1 MICNVRV
8 SKRVR
13 TTSHHK
19 LGSILDRH
27 KKCAQKFA
35 SLIATDCIVSG
46 AAHSTLYLKVV
57 SQSEPDDK
65 LLIFWSH
72 SMIATGRLQVIRECR
87 SLASDRLTAVWGL
100 ALCHRPSPVVFAAR
114 FTRFCTASNR
124 RTIAIANSA
133 PMRLKKRPNQR
144 RRIRS
149 QRIVMII
156 TIDWLTTAPF
166 MRHPGN
172 QILLQQ

>member
-57 SQSEPDDK
+57 SK
-65 LLIFWSH
+65 FWN
-72 SMIATGRLQVIRECR
+72 
-87 SLASDRLTAVWGL
+87 
-100 ALCHRPSPVVFAAR
+100 P
-114 FTRFCTASNR
+114 
-124 RTIAIANSA
+124 SA
-133 PMRLKKRPNQR
+133 PKPVGPPGALR
-144 RRIRS
+144 RE
-149 QRIVMII
+149 
-156 TIDWLTTAPF
+156 
-166 MRHPGN
+166 
-172 QILLQQ
+172 

>member
-46 AAHSTLYLKVV
+46 AAHSTL
-57 SQSEPDDK
+57 
-65 LLIFWSH
+65 
-72 SMIATGRLQVIRECR
+72 
-87 SLASDRLTAVWGL
+87 
-100 ALCHRPSPVVFAAR
+100 
-114 FTRFCTASNR
+114 
-124 RTIAIANSA
+124 
-133 PMRLKKRPNQR
+133 
-144 RRIRS
+144 
-149 QRIVMII
+149 
-156 TIDWLTTAPF
+156 
-166 MRHPGN
+166 
-172 QILLQQ
+172 